1 GWLIW
6 RDGVPRGETLAEV
19 TSRADEVVAWARGD
33 HGDKISDGLEK
44 AGDFID
50 GKTGGKHSSTIDT
63 VVDKAQDAV
72 DKLGKHKD

>member
-1 GWLIW
+1 MFDQLKHLKGKVEDI
-6 RDGVPRGETLAEV
+6 AE
-19 TSRADEVVAWARGD
+19 A

>member
-1 GWLIW
+1 MFDQLKNLKGKVEDI
-6 RDGVPRGETLAEV
+6 AE
-19 TSRADEVVAWARGD
+19 A
-33 HGDKISDGLEK
+33 HGDKISDGLQK

-50 GKTGGKHSSTIDT
+50 GKTGGKHSNTIDT